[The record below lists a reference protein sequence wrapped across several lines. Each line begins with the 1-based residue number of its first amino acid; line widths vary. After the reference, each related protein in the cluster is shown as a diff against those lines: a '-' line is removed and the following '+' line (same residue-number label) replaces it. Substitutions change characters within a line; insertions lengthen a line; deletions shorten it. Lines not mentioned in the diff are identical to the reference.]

1 MKNIKIPTF
10 LHEVLGKES
19 TLAELL
25 MIFVTSILGTSALF
39 YFTNAEWNQ
48 LALWKIVLLFLL
60 IFDVLAGFIANLTLS
75 TNNYYKENQK
85 LRLVFIAI
93 HIQPL
98 IFAFLLNDYFYFCL
112 IVWIYTLITALAV
125 NALQKYP
132 AQRVLAGCFVMIGV
146 ISLLLYSN
154 PLPNLLLISLAFFH
168 LKVTYSFAV
177 DHYSIRETQ
186 NHLV

>member
-1 MKNIKIPTF
+1 MKIIKIPQF

-25 MIFVTSILGTSALF
+25 MIFVTSIVGTLGLFFFTSI
-39 YFTNAEWNQ
+39 EWNQ
-48 LALWKIVLLFLL
+48 LSLWKIVLLFLL
-60 IFDVLAGFIANLTLS
+60 IFDILAGFIANLTFS
-75 TNNYYKENQK
+75 TNQHYKENSK

-98 IFAFLLNDYFYFCL
+98 LFSFLLNDYFYICL
-112 IVWIYTLITALAV
+112 IVWIYTLITALSI

-132 AQRVLAGCFVMIGV
+132 AQRVLAGCFVMIGL
-146 ISLLLYSN
+146 IGLLLYLN
-154 PLPNLLLISLAFFH
+154 PIPNLLLVALAFFH

-177 DHYSIRETQ
+177 DHYAVRE
-186 NHLV
+186 

>member
-1 MKNIKIPTF
+1 MKTIKIPQS

-19 TLAELL
+19 TPAEVW
-25 MIFVTSILGTSALF
+25 MIFITSILGTLGLF

-48 LALWKIVLLFLL
+48 LPFWKILIFFLL
-60 IFDVLAGFIANLTLS
+60 IFDILAGFIANLTFS
-75 TNNYYKENQK
+75 TNQHYKENSKQ
-85 LRLVFIAI
+85 RLIFIAI

-98 IFAFLLNDYFYFCL
+98 IFAFLLNDYFSICL
-112 IVWIYTLITALAV
+112 FIWVYTFITALII

-132 AQRVLAGCFVMIGV
+132 AQRVLAGCFVMIGL
-146 ISLLLYSN
+146 IGLLLYSN

-177 DHYSIRETQ
+177 DHYANRNI
-186 NHLV
+186 

>member
-1 MKNIKIPTF
+1 MKTIKIPIF
-10 LHEVLGKES
+10 LYEVLGKES

-25 MIFVTSILGTSALF
+25 MIFLTSTLGTFGLF
-39 YFTNAEWNQ
+39 YFTSTEWNQ
-48 LALWKIVLLFLL
+48 LPLWKTILLFLL
-60 IFDVLAGFIANLTLS
+60 IFDIFAGFIANLTLS

-98 IFAFLLNDYFYFCL
+98 IFSFLLNDYFYICL
-112 IVWIYTLITALAV
+112 IVWIYTLITVLSIS
-125 NALQKYP
+125 ALQKYP
-132 AQRVLAGCFVMIGV
+132 AQRVLAGCFVMIGL

-154 PLPNLLLISLAFFH
+154 PLPNLLLVSLTFFH

-177 DHYSIRETQ
+177 DHYAPREI
-186 NHLV
+186 